1 MKITTVLGSPR
12 KRGNT
17 ASILRCFE
25 ELAAPYAQ
33 MQRIN
38 IVEYEVRG
46 CLGCDA
52 CQKKP
57 GIPGCI
63 QKDDALDILETLLAS
78 DIIIYASPVYVWDF
92 TAQMKALMDRQYCL
106 VKWHKGSAHSLME
119 GKLTALLTTCGG
131 GREENA
137 DLIQQV
143 FQREMDYARCRVIGM
158 YAVGDC
164 SLPSRLGPKK
174 EDTARQMLKD
184 VMAAVSLP
192 GSP

>member
-1 MKITTVLGSPR
+1 MKITTLLGSPR

-17 ASILRCFE
+17 AAILRCFE

-33 MQRIN
+33 IQRIN

-63 QKDDALDILETLLAS
+63 QKDDTLDILETLLAS
-78 DIIIYASPVYVWDF
+78 DVIIYASPVYVWDY
-92 TAQMKALMDRQYCL
+92 TAQLKALMDRHYCL

-119 GKLTALLTTCGG
+119 GKRTALLTTCGG
-131 GREENA
+131 AAAENA
-137 DLIQQV
+137 DLLKLI
-143 FQREMDYARCRVIGM
+143 FQREMEYVKCEIVGM

-164 SLPSRLGPKK
+164 SLPSRLGPQK
-174 EDTARQMLKD
+174 EETARLMLKD
-184 VMAAVSLP
+184 IMAAAS
-192 GSP
+192 